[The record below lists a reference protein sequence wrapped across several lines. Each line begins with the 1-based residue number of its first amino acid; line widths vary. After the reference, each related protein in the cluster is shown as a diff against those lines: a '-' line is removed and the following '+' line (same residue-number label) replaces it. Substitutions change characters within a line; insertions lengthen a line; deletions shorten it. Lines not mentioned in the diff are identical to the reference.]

1 MSPVR
6 RAATPRGV
14 LYRIGRL
21 PDPLAWP
28 PPEFIGGGRFDDP
41 QGEFRVLY
49 SGQRRACFLET
60 LALFRPSVEAL
71 AALQQVKGSLE
82 PLPRG
87 VVPADWYQKRAVA
100 RLRLGR
106 GQQWLDLRAME
117 TREALRT
124 ELAAT
129 LLALGLADLDLS
141 GVLGPRRR
149 LTQAIAR
156 WAHENGYSGI
166 VYSSRFDAAL
176 SLWAIFEGAAF
187 EPVGVPDPIVPDDP
201 DLVAAA
207 RLFGLA
213 IRPAEA

>member
-14 LYRIGRL
+14 LHRIGRL

-28 PPEFIGGGRFDDP
+28 PHELVGGGRFDDP

-49 SGQRRACFLET
+49 AGQRRACFLET
-60 LALFRPSVEAL
+60 LAAFRPSVEAL
-71 AALQQVKGSLE
+71 AALEQVTGSQELM
-82 PLPRG
+82 PRG

-100 RLRLGR
+100 RLRLGP
-106 GQQWLDLRAME
+106 GQRWLDLRAAE
-117 TREALRT
+117 TREELRS

-129 LLALGLADLDLS
+129 LLDLGLPDLDLS

-149 LTQAIAR
+149 LTRAIAR
-156 WAHENGYSGI
+156 WAYEHDYRGI
-166 VYSSRFDAAL
+166 VYPSRFDDAL

-187 EPVGVPDPIVPDDP
+187 EPEGVPEPIVPDDP
-201 DLVAAA
+201 DLVATAH
-207 RLFGLA
+207 LFGLA
-213 IRPAEA
+213 T